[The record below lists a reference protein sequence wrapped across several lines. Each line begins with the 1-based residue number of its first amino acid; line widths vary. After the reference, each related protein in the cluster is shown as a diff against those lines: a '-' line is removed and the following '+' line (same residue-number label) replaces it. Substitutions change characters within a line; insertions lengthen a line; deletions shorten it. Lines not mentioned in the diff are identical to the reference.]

1 MSILRLFDRLEE
13 LGVNL
18 KLVDGQLKINA
29 PKGKLTPILIDELKD
44 KKGTIIEFLQKHVQK
59 REKYASIKPVEKR
72 EYYPLSS
79 AQKRLY
85 FLQQMAPQSTAY
97 NMPLAIQVG
106 KEIDKDAFESA
117 LKKLIV
123 RHESLRTSF
132 LKVNDVPVQW
142 IHPPEDIE
150 FVVQYYDLAA
160 ERGWNLQLIKEKGH
174 EDVGP
179 LRRSLHPSSF
189 RFDIHQ
195 FVRSFDLSRAPLIR
209 SAIVKVSDGV
219 HFWLLDIHH
228 IISDGTS
235 HMILAND
242 FLSFYK
248 NKGKGLE
255 PLKLQYK
262 DFSQWQNGLFE
273 SGVVKAQEDYW
284 LQVYADAPE
293 IPRLNLPADFKRPEV
308 FGFTGDNYRFILEGQ
323 EAVQFRILGA
333 ARGGTLYMSVL
344 AALNALFYKYTAQ
357 TDIIIGTGIAGRLH
371 AELQGIM
378 GMFVN
383 TLALRSHPQ
392 GEKTYESLL
401 KEVIANSIRAF
412 ENQDLQFEELVDKL
426 ELERDASRNPLFDI
440 LMVVQNFKPPSSGLA
455 GIEDFGQ
462 MEALLTTSKF
472 DITFFVYEEKEKEE
486 IFVEIEYYSAIFKK
500 ETIIR
505 LAKHF
510 KKLVKE
516 VISHPL
522 IQLDDIDII
531 SEEEKQQLLVQF
543 NDTFT
548 AYPREKTIGVL
559 FEEQVEKVPLST
571 AIVLKDEHLT
581 YKTLNE
587 ESNQLANYLHK
598 KNEVVPGQPIGLL
611 MDRSISIM
619 VAIFGIL
626 KAGGAYIPISPAF
639 PGERIKNMV
648 DDAGIQ
654 ILIGEKRYVKTLN
667 RLQWECQDLETFL
680 CIDSKDILSE
690 DETEESEL
698 MNRKLWEYV
707 GETSV
712 DEITGGGWNSSYT
725 GTPIPKEEMDE
736 YGDNILKKLEPLLHK
751 DMRVL
756 EIGTASGI
764 SMYRIAPRI
773 GFYYGTDLSNAIIE
787 KNRKR
792 IKEEGHHNIKL
803 HRLAAHEILQIDE
816 KDFDL
821 VIINSV
827 IQCFNGHNYLRKVL
841 RKAIDLI
848 KKNGNGYI
856 FIGDIMDQDLKED
869 LVNDLV
875 KFKEANRDKNYKTK
889 TDWSEELFISRSFL
903 EDLPFDYP
911 EIHDIEFSGKIY
923 TIENELTR
931 FRYDALMIINKNK
944 KSKASLK
951 PKERHKKQQDLRI
964 LKTHSTGKVRVN
976 FGSDSLAYIIY
987 TSGSTGKPKG
997 TLTTHYN
1004 VTRVVKDTNY
1014 IEFQRSDRVLQ
1025 LSDYAFDGS
1034 VFDIYGALLN
1044 GAALVMLKR
1053 EDVLE
1058 IETLC
1063 RLIKKEKISVFFV
1076 TTALFNTLVDVGLES
1091 LSGVRKILFG
1101 GERVSEV
1108 HAAKAL
1114 RFLGKDRILHVYGPT
1129 ETTVY
1134 ATYFPIKKIQ
1144 DRQITIPI
1152 GAPIAN
1158 TTIYILDSWLRLVP
1172 IGISGEIY
1180 IGGPG
1185 VCRGYLNQPELTA
1198 EKFDQDFQDDQDD
1211 QDEKGPAS
1219 RELSQTRKKVTDQL
1233 RLDRLRLIRDRNMS
1247 YTSYLPYLKLYRTG
1261 DLCRWLPDGNIEF
1274 LGRIDHQVKIRG
1286 FRIELGEIE
1295 SRLLKHSLIKEA
1307 VVLDRDEGNGE
1318 RYLCA
1323 YIVPERAV
1331 DTTELR
1337 QFLGLSL
1344 PEYMIPS
1351 YFVQIDK
1358 MPLGST
1364 GKVDKKALP
1373 SPEHTVGENYEAP
1386 RDELE
1391 KKLVHIW
1398 SEILGVVVTSIGIDD
1413 NFFERGGH
1421 SLRATVLTSKIQK
1434 ELDVKVPLAEVFK
1447 GPTIRELVR
1456 YIHAHAASK
1465 ERYVPIEP
1473 VEKREYYP
1481 LSSAQSRFYI
1491 LQEVTPES
1499 TAYNMTAAYQLE
1511 GFVDKEKF
1519 EKSMRILINRHEVLR
1534 TSFQSINGRPV
1545 QRVHDEVEFEFE
1557 YYDLAT
1563 KDIEVT
1569 KEGRHHHSSFI
1580 IHHLVRQFIR
1590 PFDLSQAPLL
1600 RLGLIRLEETVH
1612 ILMFDMH
1619 HIITD
1624 GTSMS
1629 IFLTEFMTLYS
1640 GGKLSP
1646 LTLQYKDFARW
1657 QHDQV
1662 TTGKLKREEEYWLKR
1677 FFHESRELPVL
1688 NMPTDFPRPAVQ
1700 SFEGDKF
1707 DFKLETSLT
1716 SALKNL
1722 MKETGATLYMVLLAV
1737 YNILLARYTDQ
1748 EDIILGTTIAGRH
1761 HSDLQKIIGLLIETL
1776 VQRNFPRGNLE
1787 FKTFLEMVKKETLES
1802 HENQAYPF
1810 REIIRIVGAENEVSR
1825 NPVFDAMLIVQNF
1838 EAAEFHLEGL
1848 TFSPYQ
1854 PAEEELHQTSKVDF
1868 TIEAFDFEER
1878 GEIHFTLEYCTRLY
1892 KRETRERFTR
1902 HFINIIRAV
1911 VSNPAVPLADIEVM
1925 DESEKKQLLETFN
1938 DTSYKTG
1945 EEMLKMVV
1953 ERFDDQADKTPDRIA
1968 ITGIA
1973 YIECRTAGTIQ
1984 VGTRFIASGLL
1995 SLTYKEL
2002 NDKSNQLAHLSKEKG
2017 VQPNTIV
2024 GLMVESS
2031 VEMAV
2036 GIWGILKAG
2045 GAYMPIDPD
2054 CPEERIKFILADSN
2068 AKALVSGSCHCREL
2082 ACLFPE
2088 LIDLNKR
2095 RAGGLAPLYLYLI
2108 DHPAT
2113 RTPKLAASPEDLAYI
2128 IYTSG
2133 STGRPKGVLVE
2144 HQNLANYVNAVENEI
2159 ELRSDDTVL
2168 QQCSLTFDA
2177 FVEEFYL
2184 ILLRGG
2190 KLAIPGKMLVRDIPG
2205 LCQFIARHQ
2214 VSLISSAP
2222 QMVNELNKALRE
2234 GLPAPLDPRKLLA
2247 SIRIVLV
2254 GGDVVKSDY
2263 IDKFLETAEVY
2274 NTYGPTESTVCA
2286 TYYRCSESAD
2296 LPADVPIGKPLS
2308 RYRIYI
2314 LNTYGNLSPIGVGG
2328 ECCVAGPGVTRGYMN
2343 QPEMTEEKFINYKFQ
2358 IPKYKQIPNYNL
2370 QIKDESEKG
2379 DDLAHHSSFFTHH
2392 SSLLYKTG
2400 DLARW
2405 LSDGNIEFLGRID
2418 RQVKIRGYRIE
2429 LAEIESQ
2436 LTALENMRE
2445 AVVVDEKR
2453 KSGDKYLAAYVVCD
2467 GTFDQAEIK
2476 SQLSQQ
2482 LPDYMIPTY
2491 IVKVEAIPWTP
2502 IGKVDRKRL
2511 PKPDKE
2517 TDLLQPDA
2525 APRSEIEKRLAHI
2538 WQEIL
2543 EKDRVGIDDNFFDL
2557 GGTSLDIIKVNT
2569 RIKEE
2574 FNQQIPVV
2582 SLFKYTT
2589 IRSLVH
2595 CIDQGQAENKTGIS
2609 KEKQEEMAILEAIKM
2624 GQNKLKG
2631 RTRKEAHRTGLE
2643 IAVIGMSGIFPGA
2656 GNLHEF
2662 WENLKNGVETIHFFT
2677 DEELLEVG
2685 VDAETLKNPHYIKA
2699 KGIIEGVE
2707 YFDASFFGY
2716 TPMEAQI
2723 MDPQMRVFQQCI
2735 WHALEDAGYDP
2746 YSYHQRIGLYAG
2758 ASSNFYWEGLTLFSN
2773 INQGLS
2779 GFLVAQLADKD
2790 FMCTHISYKLNLKGP
2805 SCSIQTA
2812 CSTSLVA
2819 IHYAVKGLLHGECEM
2834 ALAGGVSIAY
2844 PPKQGYIFQEGMI
2857 FSSDGHNRTFDAQA
2871 NGSVFGDG
2879 VGVVVLKPLEDAVAD
2894 RDHIYAV
2901 IKGSAINND
2910 GFRKVGYT
2918 APSIQGQ
2925 MEVIRGALWMAEV
2938 EPESIT
2944 YIEAHGTATPLGDTV
2959 EIEALKQA
2967 FKPPTGSPFCKRNYC
2982 GIGTVKSNMGHLYV
2996 ASGAAGFIKT
3006 VLALKHRL
3014 LPPSLHFKTP
3024 NLQINFENT
3033 PFYVN
3038 TTLKEW
3044 RNDKYPLRAGVSS
3057 FGIGGTNAHVVLE
3070 EWDGNQGDHEVHE
3083 AHEGRK
3089 FKLLLLSAKTP
3100 SALNKMTENL
3110 LNDLTDH
3117 RGHPINPVNP
3127 GHPGHPGLHFADAAY
3142 TLQVGRK
3149 YFPYRRM
3156 MVAAAPRPEQ
3166 EAGQFA
3172 LLAQRTPI
3180 VHAKENNP
3188 PIIFMFCGQGSQYV
3202 NMGIDLYHTEPVF
3215 QHEMDHCFSIL
3226 KSLTGTDF
3234 KEILYP
3240 GDLVSE
3246 ASRGGLEGN
3255 RPVRSL
3261 QEQPAARDSQQAVSS
3276 EKINQPEFTLPVV
3289 FSFEYAL
3296 AKLLITWGILPTAM
3310 IGYSFGEYTAA
3321 CLAKVFSLEDA
3332 LNMIVTRGQLIQQTP
3347 GGKMTSVTLPE
3358 HELRPLLN
3366 EGLSIAIVNGP
3377 TCIVS
3382 GRKEDVEAFEQ
3393 EMKQK
3398 RMICVPLNMSH
3409 AVHSVVMNPI
3419 RNAFE
3424 QRIRE
3429 FQLNKPHI
3437 PFISNVTAQW
3447 ITAEEVTTP
3456 GYWGAHLCSTV
3467 RFSDGLRELL
3477 KQENAI
3483 FIEIGP
3489 GRILGMMVRVH
3500 PDKTPGHMVLN
3511 TVKHPQE
3518 SASDDYFLL
3527 DKVGQLWQHG
3537 QTIDWAGFYGE
3548 EKRYRVPLPTYPFEG
3563 KRYWIDEKALRIGN
3577 GLPVFSQALGAVQTT
3592 QDTPSPTGVSESL
3605 TGINGLQTSDEAAPR
3620 SPLEIVIARMW
3631 KEFMGLDTVGIHDDF
3646 FQLNGSSLVATQ
3658 IIARLM
3664 QEYKVE
3670 IPMNRFYENPTIAHL
3685 ADLVNELQAL

>member
-1 MSILRLFDRLEE
+1 MSILRLFDRLEA
-13 LGVNL
+13 LGINI

-29 PKGKLTPILIDELKD
+29 PKGKLTPILVDELKD
-44 KKGTIIEFLQKHVQK
+44 KKGIIIEFLQKHVQK

-72 EYYPLSS
+72 EYYPISS

-85 FLQQMAPQSTAY
+85 FLQQMAPQNTAY

-106 KEIDKDAFESA
+106 KEINKDAFESA

-150 FVVQYYDLAA
+150 FVVQYYDLVA
-160 ERGWNLQLIKEKGH
+160 ERGWIPQLIKKKGH
-174 EDVGP
+174 EDADP

-209 SAIVKVSDGV
+209 SAIVKISDGV

-248 NKGKGLE
+248 DNGKGLE
-255 PLKLQYK
+255 LLKLQYK

-273 SGVVKAQEDYW
+273 SGVIKAQEDYW
-284 LQVYADAPE
+284 LQIYADAPE

-308 FGFTGDNYRFILEGQ
+308 FGFTGGNYRFILEGQ
-323 EAVQFRILGA
+323 EAVQFRTLGA
-333 ARGGTLYMSVL
+333 ANGGTLYMCVL

-357 TDIIIGTGIAGRLH
+357 TDVIIGTGIAGRLH

-401 KEVIANSIRAF
+401 KDVIANSIRAF

-426 ELERDASRNPLFDI
+426 ELDRDASRNPLFDI
-440 LMVVQNFKPPSSGLA
+440 LMVVQNFKPPSAGLT

-472 DITFFVYEEKEKEE
+472 DMTFFVYEEKGKEE

-522 IQLDDIDII
+522 IKLDHIDII
-531 SEEEKQQLLVQF
+531 SEEEKHQLLVQF
-543 NDTFT
+543 NDTVT
-548 AYPREKTIGVL
+548 VYPREKTIGAL
-559 FEEQVEKVPLST
+559 FEEQVAKVPLST

-581 YKTLNE
+581 YKALDE
-587 ESNQLANYLHK
+587 ESNQLANYLS
-598 KNEVVPGQPIGLL
+598 NENGVVLGQPIGLL
-611 MDRSISIM
+611 MDRSISM
-619 VAIFGIL
+619 MAAIFGIL
-626 KAGGAYIPISPAF
+626 KAGGAYVPISPSF
-639 PGERIKNMV
+639 PEERIKIMV
-648 DDAGIQ
+648 DDAGIRNF
-654 ILIGEKRYVKTLN
+654 IGEKCYVKTLN

-680 CIDSKDILSE
+680 CIDSEDILSE

-725 GTPIPKEEMDE
+725 GIPIPKEEMDE
-736 YGDNILKKLEPLLHK
+736 YGDNILRKLEPLLHK

-756 EIGTASGI
+756 EIGAASGI
-764 SMYRIAPRI
+764 SMYRIAPRV

-803 HRLAAHEILQIDE
+803 HRLAAHEILQLEE

-848 KKNGNGYI
+848 KNNGKGYI
-856 FIGDIMDQDLKED
+856 FIGDIMDLDLKED
-869 LVNDLV
+869 LIADLV
-875 KFKEANRDKNYKTK
+875 QFKETNRDKNYKTK
-889 TDWSEELFISRSFL
+889 TEWSEELFISRLFL
-903 EDLPFDYP
+903 EDLTFVYP
-911 EIHDIEFSGKIY
+911 EIHDIEFSDKIY
-923 TIENELTR
+923 TIKNELTK

-944 KSKASLK
+944 KNRAPLK
-951 PKERHKKQQDLRI
+951 SKERHKKQQDLGI
-964 LKTHSTGKVRVN
+964 LKTHGTGKVRVN

-1091 LSGVRKILFG
+1091 LLGVRKILFG

-1134 ATYFPIKKIQ
+1134 ATYFPINEIQ
-1144 DRQITIPI
+1144 NRQITIPI

-1158 TTIYILDSWLRLVP
+1158 TTIFIMDSRLRLVP
-1172 IGISGEIY
+1172 LGISGEIY

-1198 EKFDQDFQDDQDD
+1198 EKFDQDFQDDQDKKTK
-1211 QDEKGPAS
+1211 QKFFGGS
-1219 RELSQTRKKVTDQL
+1219 RGAIFQKSPPGR
-1233 RLDRLRLIRDRNMS
+1233 RR
-1247 YTSYLPYLKLYRTG
+1247 LYRTG
-1261 DLCRWLPDGNIEF
+1261 DLGRWLPDGNIEF

-1295 SRLLKHSLIKEA
+1295 SRLLKYSLIKEA
-1307 VVLDRDEGNGE
+1307 VVMDRDEGDGE

-1323 YIVPERAV
+1323 YIVPEREV

-1373 SPEHTVGENYEAP
+1373 SPEHTVGDNYEAP
-1386 RDELE
+1386 RDEWE

-1398 SEILGVVVTSIGIDD
+1398 SEILGVGVTSIGIDD

-1447 GPTIRELVR
+1447 GPTIRELSR
-1456 YIHAHAASK
+1456 YIHAHTASK

-1511 GFVDKEKF
+1511 GIVDKEKF
-1519 EKSMRILINRHEVLR
+1519 EGSMRILIKRHEVLR
-1534 TSFQSINGRPV
+1534 TSFQSIIVKPV

-1590 PFDLSQAPLL
+1590 PFDLSHAPLL
-1600 RLGLIRLEETVH
+1600 RLGLIRLEETAH

-1619 HIITD
+1619 HIVTD

-1646 LTLQYKDFARW
+1646 LALQYKDFARW

-1662 TTGKLKREEEYWLKR
+1662 TTGKLKREEAYWVKR

-1688 NMPTDFPRPAVQ
+1688 NMCTDFPRPAVQ

-1707 DFKLETSLT
+1707 DFKLETSVT
-1716 SALKNL
+1716 KALKSL
-1722 MKETGATLYMVLLAV
+1722 MRETGATLYMVLLAV

-1748 EDIILGTTIAGRH
+1748 EDIIIGTTIAGRH

-1787 FKTFLEMVKKETLES
+1787 FKTFLEMVKDETLES

-1892 KRETRERFTR
+1892 KPETMERFAR
-1902 HFINIIRAV
+1902 HFINIITAV
-1911 VSNPAVPLADIEVM
+1911 VSNPAVPLAAIEVM
-1925 DESEKKQLLETFN
+1925 DEVEKKQLLETFN
-1938 DTSYKTG
+1938 DTSLKTG
-1945 EEMLKMVV
+1945 EQIPKMVV
-1953 ERFDDQADKTPDRIA
+1953 ERFDDQVKRTPYHIA
-1968 ITGIA
+1968 VVGIRSHGRTRTNTDIVSIT
-1973 YIECRTAGTIQ
+1973 YR
-1984 VGTRFIASGLL
+1984 
-1995 SLTYKEL
+1995 EL
-2002 NDKSNQLAHLSKEKG
+2002 NDKSNQLAHLLKEKG
-2017 VQPNTIV
+2017 VQPNTII
-2024 GLMVESS
+2024 GIMVESS
-2031 VEMAV
+2031 IEMAV

-2088 LIDLNKR
+2088 TIDLNKR
-2095 RAGGLAPLYLYLI
+2095 RARGLAPLSLYFI
-2108 DHPAT
+2108 DLPAT
-2113 RTPKLAASPEDLAYI
+2113 RTPQLATSPGDLAYI

-2144 HQNLANYVNAVENEI
+2144 HQNLANYVSAVENEI

-2184 ILLRGG
+2184 TLLRGG

-2234 GLPAPLDPRKLLA
+2234 GLPAPLAPRKLLA

-2263 IDKFLETAEVY
+2263 INQFLEIAEVY

-2314 LNTYGNLSPIGVGG
+2314 LDKYSNLTPITVGG

-2358 IPKYKQIPNYNL
+2358 IPNYKQIPNYNL
-2370 QIKDESEKG
+2370 QIKDKSEKG
-2379 DDLAHHSSFFTHH
+2379 DDLAPHSSFIIHH

-2436 LTALENMRE
+2436 LTALENMKE

-2467 GTFDQAEIK
+2467 GTFDSAEVK

-2517 TDLLQPDA
+2517 TDSLQPDA
-2525 APRSEIEKRLAHI
+2525 APRSEIEKQLAHI

-2543 EKDRVGIDDNFFDL
+2543 EKERVGIDDNFFDL

-2582 SLFKYTT
+2582 SLFQYTT

-2595 CIDQGQAENKTGIS
+2595 CLDQGEVENKTGIS
-2609 KEKQEEMAILEAIKM
+2609 KEKQEEMAILEAIKL

-2656 GNLHEF
+2656 RSLHEF

-2685 VDAETLKNPHYIKA
+2685 VDAETLKNPNYIKA

-2805 SCSIQTA
+2805 SCAIQTA

-2819 IHYAVKGLLHGECEM
+2819 IHYAFKGLLHGECEM

-2844 PPKQGYIFQEGMI
+2844 PSKQGYIFQEGMI

-2871 NGSVFGDG
+2871 KGSVFGDG
-2879 VGVVVLKPLEDAVAD
+2879 VGVVVLKSLEDAVAD

-2925 MEVIRGALWMAEV
+2925 MEVIRGALWMAEA

-2967 FKPPTGSPFCKRNYC
+2967 FKPPAGSPFCKGNYC
-2982 GIGTVKSNMGHLYV
+2982 GIGTVKSNMGHLYA

-3014 LPPSLHFKTP
+3014 IPPSLHFKTP
-3024 NLQINFENT
+3024 NPQIDFENT

-3070 EWDGNQGDHEVHE
+3070 EWSGNQKDHEDQDE
-3083 AHEGRK
+3083 HEGRK

-3110 LNDLTDH
+3110 LNDLIDH
-3117 RGHPINPVNP
+3117 R
-3127 GHPGHPGLHFADAAY
+3127 GHPGLHFADTAY

-3172 LLAQRTPI
+3172 LLAQRAPI

-3215 QHEMDHCFSIL
+3215 RREMNHCFSIL
-3226 KSLTGTDF
+3226 KSFTGTDF

-3240 GDLVSE
+3240 GDLVSK
-3246 ASRGGLEGN
+3246 ASRE
-3255 RPVRSL
+3255 
-3261 QEQPAARDSQQAVSS
+3261 EQPAARDSQLAVSS

-3296 AKLLITWGILPTAM
+3296 AKLLITWGIRPTAM

-3347 GGKMTSVTLPE
+3347 AGKMTSVTLPE
-3358 HELRPLLN
+3358 NELKPLLS
-3366 EGLSIAIVNGP
+3366 EDLSIAIVNGP

-3424 QRIRE
+3424 QRIKE

-3456 GYWGAHLCSTV
+3456 GYWGAHLCSKV
-3467 RFSDGLRELL
+3467 RFSDGLKELL

-3527 DKVGQLWQHG
+3527 DKVGQLWLHG
-3537 QTIDWAGFYGE
+3537 QAIDWAGFYGE

-3563 KRYWIDEKALRIGN
+3563 KRYWIDEKALKIGN
-3577 GLPVFSQALGAVQTT
+3577 GLPVFSQALGAIQTT
-3592 QDTPSPTGVSESL
+3592 QDTPSPAGVSESL

-3620 SPLEIVIARMW
+3620 SPLETIIARMW
-3631 KEFMGLDTVGIHDDF
+3631 KELMGLDTVGIHDDF

-3664 QEYKVE
+3664 QEYKVA

-3685 ADLVNELQAL
+3685 ADLVNESQAL